1 MDIYI
6 RPFDREGY
14 IPWGENTK
22 VHHRVV
28 DKKSEDQISKRLAFF
43 SGHIP

>member
-1 MDIYI
+1 MDTYI
-6 RPFDREGY
+6 RPFDQGGY
-14 IPWGENTK
+14 ILWDENTK